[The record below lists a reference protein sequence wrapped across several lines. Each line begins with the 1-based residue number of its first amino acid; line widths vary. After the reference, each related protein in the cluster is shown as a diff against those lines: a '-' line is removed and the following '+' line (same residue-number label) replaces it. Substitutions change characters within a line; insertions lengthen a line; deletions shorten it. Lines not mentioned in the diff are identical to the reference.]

1 MSLFL
6 KKDTLPLG
14 SESVVLHELS
24 ALQRVEY
31 FEYLASLEAELSENT
46 TDALSTA
53 RIMKTN
59 VQVNA
64 WLVSRSL
71 WHSTPKR
78 NEDDIQ
84 QEVMRT
90 WSSEALNAAVDMVQR
105 LSNMKPEEAA
115 SDGDVKST
123 DDASEG
129 AAPLEK

>member
-1 MSLFL
+1 MFL
-6 KKDTLPLG
+6 KKDSLPLG
-14 SESVVLHELS
+14 GESVVLHELS

-31 FEYLASLEAELSENT
+31 FEYLASLEAAISESKN
-46 TDALSTA
+46 DALSTA

-71 WHSTPKR
+71 WHNTQER

-84 QEVMRT
+84 QEVMRS
-90 WSSEALNAAVDMVQR
+90 WSSEALNAAVDMVQN
-105 LSNMKPEEAA
+105 LSDMKPKEPDSTTGEDDVPEE
-115 SDGDVKST
+115 
-123 DDASEG
+123 